1 MLLEFG
7 VWAGSA
13 YLLHRSI
20 FGPVSD
26 QKKIEKTFENV
37 KFGFGDK
44 LPQHSWT
51 NKTDRYTIYAYNLP
65 YGLMDNPKLELIL
78 EKTLNKP
85 VAVDMDK
92 QLKIRVYKED
102 LKMKYEYD
110 FSRNYSGGWTVPI
123 GRTLNGI
130 AMHDFDKIPH
140 MTIAGMTRQG
150 KTVLLKLIMTHL
162 TLHHP
167 DDVEFY
173 IIDLKGGLEFDQYKN
188 LKQVKRVASNVNEA
202 YKLLTDVSNQIKDD
216 MSLFKSKG
224 YTNVLNTNIKKRKF
238 IITDEGAELAPA
250 THQSKEQKDMFKFC
264 QHTLSEIA
272 RVAGALGYRNIFC
285 TQYPTSDTLPRQIKQ
300 NSDAKISFRLPTE
313 VASRVAID
321 EQGAETLENS
331 GRAIYRTHEK
341 HIIQV
346 PYISDE
352 GMKKHLREWEH
363 ESTTKENTT
372 TRTDIIEI
380 G

>member
-1 MLLEFG
+1 M
-7 VWAGSA
+7 
-13 YLLHRSI
+13 
-20 FGPVSD
+20 
-26 QKKIEKTFENV
+26 
-37 KFGFGDK
+37 
-44 LPQHSWT
+44 
-51 NKTDRYTIYAYNLP
+51 RY
-65 YGLMDNPKLELIL
+65 D
-78 EKTLNKP
+78 
-85 VAVDMDK
+85 
-92 QLKIRVYKED
+92 
-102 LKMKYEYD
+102 YD

-123 GRTLNGI
+123 GKTLNGI

-162 TLHHP
+162 TSYHP

-188 LKQVKRVASNVNEA
+188 LKQVKRVASDVNEA
-202 YKLLTDVSNQIKDD
+202 YDLLTDVSEQIKTD
-216 MSLFKSKG
+216 MSHFKSKG

-238 IITDEGAELAPA
+238 IITDEGAELTPA
-250 THQSKEQKDMFKFC
+250 THQSKEQKDKFKYC

-285 TQYPTSDTLPRQIKQ
+285 TQYPTADTLPRQIKQ

-313 VASRVAID
+313 IASRVAID
-321 EQGAETLENS
+321 EQGAETLENP
-331 GRAIYRTHEK
+331 GRAIYRTHER
-341 HIIQV
+341 HVIQV

-352 GMKKHLREWEH
+352 DMKERLKGWEH
-363 ESTTKENTT
+363 EPATEEDTAA
-372 TRTDIIEI
+372 RTDIIEI